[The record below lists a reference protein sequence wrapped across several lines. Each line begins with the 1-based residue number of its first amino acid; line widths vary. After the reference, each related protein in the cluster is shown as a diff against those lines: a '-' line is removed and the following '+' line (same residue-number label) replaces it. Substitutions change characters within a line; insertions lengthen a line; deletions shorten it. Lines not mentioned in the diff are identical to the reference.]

1 MEKIN
6 ITISLICIGSP
17 KNLMNLKERILPIL
31 AAMCTFF
38 RSKYAKYFQSIV
50 DARVYSQCLYNL
62 QCVILCSK
70 AKVTSSSITH
80 FGKLFQQAC
89 HRQGERMTE
98 VGTYLVIAGTVA
110 WHGLQFCSK
119 ILM

>member
-17 KNLMNLKERILPIL
+17 KNLMNLKERKLPIL

-50 DARVYSQCLYNL
+50 DARVYISVY
-62 QCVILCSK
+62 
-70 AKVTSSSITH
+70 
-80 FGKLFQQAC
+80 
-89 HRQGERMTE
+89 
-98 VGTYLVIAGTVA
+98 GTWYTVRWYA
-110 WHGLQFCSK
+110 YK
-119 ILM
+119 IYR